1 MSQTKQTQEQINYPW
16 TKKEEAL
23 LVDMVNTASQKYAG
37 RINWRE
43 MSAIGNHTIASSQT
57 RWSRNLKPL
66 HIWNGKRYVLSS
78 ENKLTEVTRAAK
90 RESSKLTPQIKRVKI
105 SRSFLWG
112 AIKYE
117 RYE

>member
-1 MSQTKQTQEQINYPW
+1 MNYPW

-23 LVDMVNTASQKYAG
+23 LVDMVNAASEKYAG

-43 MSAIGNHTIASSQT
+43 MSAIGNHTLGSSQT
-57 RWSRNLKPL
+57 RWSRNLRPL
-66 HIWNGKRYVLSS
+66 HVWNGKKYVLSNQHTLS
-78 ENKLTEVTRAAK
+78 EVTRDVK
-90 RESSKLTPQIKRVKI
+90 RERSKKTPQIKSVKI